1 MSDNNNIIS
10 DPSDI
15 RMNNIRIRSHIRRI
29 WRIAYHI
36 LKKRMLMQ
44 I

>member
-1 MSDNNNIIS
+1 MLDNPQKMADNFYMSDNNNIIS

-29 WRIAYHI
+29 
-36 LKKRMLMQ
+36 
-44 I
+44 